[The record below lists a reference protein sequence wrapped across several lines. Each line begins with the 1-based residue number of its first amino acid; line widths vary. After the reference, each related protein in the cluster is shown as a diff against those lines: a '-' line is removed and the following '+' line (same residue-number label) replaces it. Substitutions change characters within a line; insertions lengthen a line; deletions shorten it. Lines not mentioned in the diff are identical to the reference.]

1 MPPTLGFCRRMRL
14 GVQALTLVACAAL
27 ADEYTPVTEL
37 MRTGQ
42 WAQAMAKAQ
51 QYLATK
57 PRDPQMRFLKGLI
70 EQDSGK
76 PQDAIATYSA
86 LISEYPE
93 LPEPY
98 NNVAVLYAAQGQYDK
113 ARAALE
119 MAIRTSSQ
127 YAVAHENLGDVYA
140 RLANQ
145 SYLQAQRFDAANTTV
160 APKLS
165 VLRQL
170 FIAPN
175 AERAAAPRTDKA
187 LPPSPAA
194 SASR

>member
-1 MPPTLGFCRRMRL
+1 MPPTRGFCRRMRL
-14 GVQALTLVACAAL
+14 GVLALTLVWGAAQ

-37 MRTGQ
+37 MRSGQ
-42 WAQAMAKAQ
+42 WPQAMAKAQ
-51 QYLATK
+51 QYLAGK

-76 PQDAIATYSA
+76 PQDAIATYNT
-86 LISEYPE
+86 LISDYPE

-113 ARAALE
+113 ARASLE

-127 YAVAHENLGDVYA
+127 YAIAHENLGDVYA

-145 SYLQAQRFDAANTTV
+145 SYQQARLLDPANSTV
-160 APKLS
+160 NPKLS
-165 VLRQL
+165 LLRQL
-170 FIAPN
+170 FTSPAPT
-175 AERAAAPRTDKA
+175 RAAAPQTDKA
-187 LPPSPAA
+187 LPPRPPA

>member
-1 MPPTLGFCRRMRL
+1 MPPTRGFCRRMRL
-14 GVQALTLVACAAL
+14 GVLALTLVWGAAQ

-37 MRTGQ
+37 MRSGQ
-42 WAQAMAKAQ
+42 WPQAMAKAQ
-51 QYLATK
+51 QYLAGK

-76 PQDAIATYSA
+76 PQDAIATYNT
-86 LISEYPE
+86 LISDYPE

-113 ARAALE
+113 ARASLE

-127 YAVAHENLGDVYA
+127 YAIAHENLGDVYA

-145 SYLQAQRFDAANTTV
+145 SYQQARLLDPANSTV
-160 APKLS
+160 NPKLS
-165 VLRQL
+165 LLRQL
-170 FIAPN
+170 FVSPAPT
-175 AERAAAPRTDKA
+175 RVAAPQTDKA
-187 LPPSPAA
+187 LPPRPPA

>member
-14 GVQALTLVACAAL
+14 GVLALALVTGAAL

-37 MRTGQ
+37 MRNGQ
-42 WAQAMAKAQ
+42 WAQAMARAQ
-51 QYLATK
+51 QYLVTK

-76 PQDAIATYSA
+76 PQDAIATYNT
-86 LISEYPE
+86 LISDYPE

-127 YAVAHENLGDVYA
+127 YAIAHENLGDVYA

-145 SYLQAQRFDAANTTV
+145 SYLQAQRLEAANPTV
-160 APKLS
+160 APKLTL
-165 VLRQL
+165 LRQL
-170 FIAPN
+170 FGGPLPARGSAP
-175 AERAAAPRTDKA
+175 PTDKA
-187 LPPSPAA
+187 LPPSPPA

>member
-14 GVQALTLVACAAL
+14 GVLALTLVWGAAQ

-37 MRTGQ
+37 MRSGQ
-42 WAQAMAKAQ
+42 WSQAMAKAQ
-51 QYLATK
+51 QYLAGK

-76 PQDAIATYSA
+76 PQDAIATYNT
-86 LISEYPE
+86 LISDYPE

-113 ARAALE
+113 ARASLE

-127 YAVAHENLGDVYA
+127 YAIAHENLGDVYA

-145 SYLQAQRFDAANTTV
+145 SYQQARLLDPANSTV
-160 APKLS
+160 NPKLS
-165 VLRQL
+165 LLRQL
-170 FIAPN
+170 FVSPAPT
-175 AERAAAPRTDKA
+175 RVAAPQTDKA
-187 LPPSPAA
+187 LPPRPPA

>member
-14 GVQALTLVACAAL
+14 GVLALTLVWGAAQ

-37 MRTGQ
+37 MRSGQ
-42 WAQAMAKAQ
+42 WPQAMAKAQ
-51 QYLATK
+51 QYLAGK

-76 PQDAIATYSA
+76 PQDAIATYNT
-86 LISEYPE
+86 LISDYPE

-113 ARAALE
+113 ARASLE

-127 YAVAHENLGDVYA
+127 YAIAHENLGDVYA

-145 SYLQAQRFDAANTTV
+145 SYQQARLLDPANSTV
-160 APKLS
+160 NPKLS
-165 VLRQL
+165 LLRQL
-170 FIAPN
+170 FVSPAPT
-175 AERAAAPRTDKA
+175 RVAAPQTDKA
-187 LPPSPAA
+187 LPPRPPA

>member
-1 MPPTLGFCRRMRL
+1 MPPTLGFCRCMRP
-14 GVQALTLVACAAL
+14 GVLAFALLAGVAL
-27 ADEYTPVTEL
+27 ADDYTPVTEL
-37 MRTGQ
+37 MRSGQ
-42 WAQAMAKAQ
+42 WPQAMARAQ
-51 QYLATK
+51 QYLANK

-76 PQDAIATYSA
+76 PQDAITTYNT
-86 LISEYPE
+86 LISDYPE

-119 MAIRTSSQ
+119 MAIRTASQ
-127 YAVAHENLGDVYA
+127 YAIAHENLGDVYA

-145 SYLQAQRFDAANTTV
+145 SYLQAQRLDTANTTA

-165 VLRQL
+165 MLRQL
-170 FIAPN
+170 FISTAP
-175 AERAAAPRTDKA
+175 ARSAAPPTDKA
-187 LPPSPAA
+187 LPPSPSA